1 MQRAMGT
8 KIQQL
13 FLALVSFFL
22 VIITGIPKED
32 AEDTTCPQVR
42 EGLAEAMGQTCQK
55 PCLRHRDCSGKRR
68 CLCDGHCGLSCITL
82 SRTCPWPVQLQHA
95 DVRLK
100 GESHHF
106 RDEMVVSCHPGF
118 TMSEGGN
125 TVTSHCQGDR
135 KWSSTPAC
143 QAELDAENTCG
154 PPPALKNGFHVGFSW
169 KPGNSVQYFCEQ
181 SYELDGE
188 SVNSCQE
195 NLLWSNPAP
204 TCRVVFCPPP
214 WEIENGHLVAVEKPQ
229 YWVSEVI
236 YYLCKRNFYLEG
248 PNRVTCQR
256 NGSWSEIPACR
267 ARCQIPVQR
276 SRIVYQGKK
285 VWIGEVPG
293 GEVQHLE
300 EVTFF
305 CHGQN
310 RSCSYQAISRC
321 FDGHLPLPDCYREPT
336 WLQYTIFPKKL
347 VSEIPSC

>member
-204 TCRVVFCPPP
+204 TCR
-214 WEIENGHLVAVEKPQ
+214 
-229 YWVSEVI
+229 
-236 YYLCKRNFYLEG
+236 
-248 PNRVTCQR
+248 
-256 NGSWSEIPACR
+256 